1 MIIHRPP
8 GSNWGDYG
16 TDDRTGRLNEL
27 TDERVVRAA
36 AEIRTGRR
44 FCLSLPLDYPGGNVV
59 FPFRHPPQSRDVDR
73 GGGVPG
79 RDFPFSR
86 VREGATGV
94 VNDDVVTL
102 WTQYST
108 QWDALG
114 HVGSHFDA
122 NGDGQAEVVYYNGHY
137 PGPDVD
143 AMATLGLQGRGVLV
157 DLHRQYGDAKVA
169 VSRAMLEDVLRA
181 LGDDA
186 RAREAADRFKAGKSE
201 EFKVNRL
208 AAKGNQANELL
219 LAGQPAQAA
228 EVYRQMLE
236 IEPGNARTEYNLALA
251 LDAAHDPQGEREA
264 LERAAR
270 LDPKL
275 AVAQGELGR
284 LDMAA
289 GNTAEAEKRLTA
301 AIAGDPQLVS
311 ALGNLGVIRAMQ
323 GDNEGAEKLFRQA
336 IEDDPNYAQ
345 GHLNLGLILA
355 QRQEFTDA
363 EIQLDLAMK
372 LAPETEPAM
381 AAAGKVK
388 ARLGKSGEGVAL
400 LRKVVALDPH
410 SAATHLDLAIAL
422 ADSYDLPGALAETAE
437 ARRCG
442 SPQRRD
448 FLTTGNRPCG

>member
-8 GSNWGDYG
+8 GSNWGDYRV
-16 TDDRTGRLNEL
+16 DDRTGRLNEL

-169 VSRAMLEDVLRA
+169 VSQAMLEDVLREQHITVEPGDILTLYTGWTQLVLDMKGTPDKAVVHRSSAA
-181 LGDDA
+181 LDGRDPALLAWIADSGIA
-186 RAREAADRFKAGKSE
+186 AIVADNLAVEMYPPAAGEAGAPFLPLHEIALFKLGINLGEMWYLAE
-201 EFKVNRL
+201 L
-208 AAKGNQANELL
+208 AAWL
-219 LAGQPAQAA
+219 
-228 EVYRQMLE
+228 
-236 IEPGNARTEYNLALA
+236 
-251 LDAAHDPQGEREA
+251 RE
-264 LERAAR
+264 
-270 LDPKL
+270 
-275 AVAQGELGR
+275 
-284 LDMAA
+284 
-289 GNTAEAEKRLTA
+289 NKRNRFFLTA
-301 AIAGDPQLVS
+301 PPLR
-311 ALGNLGVIRAMQ
+311 LR
-323 GDNEGAEKLFRQA
+323 
-336 IEDDPNYAQ
+336 
-345 GHLNLGLILA
+345 GH
-355 QRQEFTDA
+355 
-363 EIQLDLAMK
+363 
-372 LAPETEPAM
+372 
-381 AAAGKVK
+381 V
-388 ARLGKSGEGVAL
+388 
-400 LRKVVALDPH
+400 
-410 SAATHLDLAIAL
+410 
-422 ADSYDLPGALAETAE
+422 
-437 ARRCG
+437 G
-442 SPQRRD
+442 SPV
-448 FLTTGNRPCG
+448 TPIATV